1 MKQKKPGV
9 IRGGDIVWAQILAY
23 LHLNVQNLG
32 GNILKKKCKTNGR
45 MKKKWKTKF
54 PMYKI
59 CGETFFSLRETEKI
73 VHQNRGETFYEHKT

>member
-32 GNILKKKCKTNGR
+32 GNILKKNVKQTEEWKKNEKQNSRFVGR
-45 MKKKWKTKF
+45 HF
-54 PMYKI
+54 A
-59 CGETFFSLRETEKI
+59 L
-73 VHQNRGETFYEHKT
+73 